1 MGIWVKNVFRGG
13 DVFGSHCL
21 GDGSGEG
28 GRGNFFK
35 TLKQKL
41 PFLDLNQNRID
52 QLHDSIE

>member
-1 MGIWVKNVFRGG
+1 M
-13 DVFGSHCL
+13 S
-21 GDGSGEG
+21 SGEVMFLAATAWVMGAGKG
-28 GRGNFFK
+28 GGEIFF